1 MLDRKFFEK
10 LRKDVLPMYRRHI
23 WINAKDVN
31 NKKFPKY
38 STAYSIAKKSGKL
51 KRAAK
56 KWKDSTA
63 PALSGDLHNS
73 IDQIETRSDGFKFG
87 TTVYGARVKN
97 LEKMGRFLSTK
108 KTPIPK
114 KMQGFIVE
122 EAENYIM
129 DKMKKDFKDKKN
141 KASW

>member
-1 MLDRKFFEK
+1 
-10 LRKDVLPMYRRHI
+10 
-23 WINAKDVN
+23 
-31 NKKFPKY
+31 
-38 STAYSIAKKSGKL
+38 
-51 KRAAK
+51 
-56 KWKDSTA
+56 
-63 PALSGDLHNS
+63 
-73 IDQIETRSDGFKFG
+73 
-87 TTVYGARVKN
+87 
-97 LEKMGRFLSTK
+97 MGRFLSTK

>member
-1 MLDRKFFEK
+1 
-10 LRKDVLPMYRRHI
+10 MYRRHI
-23 WINAKDVN
+23 WIDEKDVN
-31 NKKFPKY
+31 DQKFPIY
-38 STAYSIAKKSGKL
+38 SPAYAIAKKSGKL
-51 KRAAK
+51 RGSAK
-56 KWKDSTA
+56 KWRNKRS
-63 PALSGDLHNS
+63 PALTGALHNS
-73 IDQIETRSDGFKFG
+73 FDLMETRSDGFKFG

-97 LEKMGRFLSTK
+97 LEKMGRLLSTK

>member
-1 MLDRKFFEK
+1 MLDKKFFNK
-10 LRKDVLPMYRRHI
+10 LRKDVIPMYRRHI
-23 WINAKDVN
+23 WIDEKDVN
-31 NKKFPKY
+31 DQKFPIY
-38 STAYSIAKKSGKL
+38 SPTYGIAKKSGKL

-56 KWKDSTA
+56 KWANKRS

-73 IDQIETRSDGFKFG
+73 IGIMETRTDGFKFG

-122 EAENYIM
+122 EAEDYIM
-129 DKMKKDFKDKKN
+129 GEMKKDFKDKKSN
-141 KASW
+141 VRW